1 MPNNSNWL
9 ILSDKK
15 NLIFSDY
22 GAWDKALLSAEAG
35 STIVLVIFLQ
45 DFIKNLSG
53 ENVNGKKILEK
64 IFDLLKNRLNKK
76 DSKIILSYSSW
87 EPNNLINSIKNN
99 SNKKQ
104 LLKKYIDSFEKL
116 SNKFN
121 NFYSFNLDERF
132 SYHGL
137 IKCFDKRNWYLARC
151 RLSAF
156 GLSLLIED
164 IKNIIYRIKNPTK
177 KLLVL
182 DCDNTLWGGILGEEG
197 FNKIQLGEEGI
208 GKAFFDFQIKIKE
221 LKQKGILLALC
232 SKNNEKDV
240 LEVFKKNHFMV
251 LKENDI
257 VISKINWK
265 EKSTNL
271 LEISKDLNIGLDS
284 IAFWD
289 DNPLERD
296 KVRNNLREVEVIE
309 PDKEIVNW
317 PDQLAKLN
325 LFEKFTVTSDDL
337 KKTVQYQNRAK
348 FIKDKIKNINES
360 KYLKSIN
367 LKPKLHK
374 INYSTINRAVQLS
387 QKTNQFNLRTIR
399 YEQESLKKI
408 LKKSPNGCFLVSL
421 ADIYGDHGIIGMVC
435 TIPINNKFFFLDT
448 FLMSCRI
455 FGRNLESWML
465 NELIKR
471 MKTKKVKFLLAEYI
485 PSKKNQ
491 IVANFLESNGFK
503 KFSDYRTKEKIDL
516 KFYKNLRKGKIFI
529 CDLNKIKVKKM
540 DIFK

>member
-45 DFIKNLSG
+45 DFIKNLNG

-348 FIKDKIKNINES
+348 FIKEKIKNINES

>member
-45 DFIKNLSG
+45 DFIKNLNG
-53 ENVNGKKILEK
+53 ENVNGKKIIEN

-348 FIKDKIKNINES
+348 FIKEKIKNINES

>member
-9 ILSDKK
+9 ILSDEKK
-15 NLIFSDY
+15 LIFSDY
-22 GAWDKALLSAEAG
+22 GAWDKTLINAKAG
-35 STIVLVIFLQ
+35 STVVLVIFLQ
-45 DFIKNLSG
+45 DLIKNLNK
-53 ENVNGKKILEK
+53 ENAKGDKVLEK
-64 IFDLLKNRLNKK
+64 VFDLLKNRLKK
-76 DSKIILSYSSW
+76 RDTKIILSYSSW
-87 EPNNLINSIKNN
+87 EPSNLINTIKNN
-99 SNKKQ
+99 SNRKQ
-104 LLKKYIDSFEKL
+104 LLKKSIKIFEKL

-151 RLSAF
+151 RLSTF

-164 IKNIIYRIKNPTK
+164 IKNIMFRIENPTK

-182 DCDNTLWGGILGEEG
+182 DCDNTLWGGVLGEEG
-197 FNKIQLGEEGI
+197 FNKIQLGEDGI
-208 GKAFFDFQIKIKE
+208 GKAFYDFQIKIKE

-232 SKNNEKDV
+232 SKNNERDV

-257 VISKINWK
+257 IISKINWR

-271 LEISKDLNIGLDS
+271 LEISKYLNISLNS
-284 IAFWD
+284 IVFWD

-296 KVRNNLREVEVIE
+296 KVRNNLKEVEVIE

-317 PDQLAKLN
+317 PDQLTKLN
-325 LFEKFTVTSDDL
+325 LFEKFTVTSEDL
-337 KKTVQYQNRAK
+337 KKTEQYKNRAK
-348 FIKDKIKNINES
+348 FIKEKDKTTNES

-367 LKPKLHK
+367 LRPKLHK
-374 INYSTINRAVQLS
+374 INFSTINRAVQLS

-399 YEQESLKKI
+399 YDQENLKKI
-408 LKKSPNGCFLVSL
+408 LKKSSNGCFLVSL
-421 ADIYGDHGIIGMVC
+421 KDIYGDHGIIGMVC
-435 TIPINNKFFFLDT
+435 AIPINKKIFFLDT

-455 FGRNLESWML
+455 FGRNLELWML
-465 NELIKR
+465 NEIVKR
-471 MKTKKVKFLLAEYI
+471 MKIKKVKFLLAEYI

-491 IVANFLESNGFK
+491 IVANFLETNGFK
-503 KFSDYRTKEKIDL
+503 KLSNYKTKEKMDIE
-516 KFYKNLRKGKIFI
+516 FSKNLKKRTVFI
-529 CDLNKIKVKKM
+529 GDLSKIKVKKM
-540 DIFK
+540 DIFI

>member
-1 MPNNSNWL
+1 M
-9 ILSDKK
+9 
-15 NLIFSDY
+15 
-22 GAWDKALLSAEAG
+22 
-35 STIVLVIFLQ
+35 
-45 DFIKNLSG
+45 
-53 ENVNGKKILEK
+53 
-64 IFDLLKNRLNKK
+64 
-76 DSKIILSYSSW
+76 
-87 EPNNLINSIKNN
+87 
-99 SNKKQ
+99 
-104 LLKKYIDSFEKL
+104 
-116 SNKFN
+116 
-121 NFYSFNLDERF
+121 
-132 SYHGL
+132 
-137 IKCFDKRNWYLARC
+137 
-151 RLSAF
+151 
-156 GLSLLIED
+156 
-164 IKNIIYRIKNPTK
+164 
-177 KLLVL
+177 LVL

-337 KKTVQYQNRAK
+337 KKTLQYQNRAK
-348 FIKDKIKNINES
+348 FIKEKIKNINES

-374 INYSTINRAVQLS
+374 INYSKINRAVQLS

-399 YEQESLKKI
+399 YDQESLKKI